1 MTRTTKIAAVS
12 GDDNAAVLSERMR
25 ISAILESV
33 EGKRNPELASELALR
48 TSLDIGQA
56 RGILAKAPAANPY
69 IAAMNREGPI
79 DGLGSSAAT
88 ADFSNDP
95 KAARLKEIGISVA
108 NFNSERRGGK
118 SIAKVG

>member
-1 MTRTTKIAAVS
+1 MTKTTKLPAVS
-12 GDDNAAVLSERMR
+12 GDSNASVLSERMR
-25 ISAILESV
+25 ISAILESP

-48 TSLDIGQA
+48 TSLDIGTA
-56 RGILAKAPAANPY
+56 RGILSKAPAANPY
-69 IAAMNREGPI
+69 IAAANRECPI

-95 KAARLKEIGISVA
+95 KAARLKEIEISVA

-118 SIAKVG
+118 STAKVG